1 MLGRQ
6 LAWGKNAC
14 NTGEGYQGGLY
25 TFCNDAAAGESKRGV
40 FVHLFGEGRITF
52 LRE

>member
-25 TFCNDAAAGESKRGV
+25 TFCNDAAAGESKRV
-40 FVHLFGEGRITF
+40 CLFICLGRGESLF
-52 LRE
+52 